1 MVRSATTVSF
11 LSIFSLHLLSNNDR
25 RWRCRTCIPRLPH

>member
-11 LSIFSLHLLSNNDR
+11 SPSFGSHLLSNNDR